1 MENEEYP
8 LAKFV
13 RLTNGEDVIAEVV
26 ETEDDKGVLYLIIN
40 PLKVIYMQ
48 SQHQG
53 YLTVSFIPWVFP
65 KICDH
70 QQFTIHAE
78 DVLLLSNVSQAMN
91 DYYWNNLETLDP
103 KNAQGPELHQE
114 QEETIEDE
122 QSLIDMFKEL
132 STKRTLH

>member
-8 LAKFV
+8 IAKFV
-13 RLTNGEDVIAEVV
+13 RLNNGDDIVAEVV
-26 ETEDDKGVLYLIIN
+26 ETEDDNGILYMIIN
-40 PLKVIYMQ
+40 PLKVIYVQ
-48 SQHQG
+48 SPHQG
-53 YLTVSFIPWVFP
+53 YLSVSFIPWVFP

-78 DVLLLSNVSQAMN
+78 DILLVSNVSEQMN
-91 DYYWNNLETLDP
+91 DYYWTNLDTLDT
-103 KNAQGPELHQE
+103 KNHQPPEE
-114 QEETIEDE
+114 PQEEIIEDD